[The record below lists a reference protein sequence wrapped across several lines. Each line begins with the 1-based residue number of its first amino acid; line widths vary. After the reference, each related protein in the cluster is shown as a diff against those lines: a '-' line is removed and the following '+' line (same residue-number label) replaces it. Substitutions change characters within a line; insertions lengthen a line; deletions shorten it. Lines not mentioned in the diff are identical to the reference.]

1 MREIDAKNPPW
12 ARIKAHGGL
21 SFDLRK
27 EKLEKLAPVGNLQNT
42 IPIGGCAG
50 IVTDAV
56 EDGTIGPKVHG
67 DDPTGAHL
75 LHKIVQPQ

>member
-12 ARIKAHGGL
+12 ALILAHGGL
-21 SFDLRK
+21 SFDLRNGN
-27 EKLEKLAPVGNLQNT
+27 LETLAPVGNLQNT

-50 IVTDAV
+50 VVVNAFK
-56 EDGTIGPKVHG
+56 DGTIGSKVHG

-75 LHKIVQPQ
+75 LHEIVQSQ

>member
-12 ARIKAHGGL
+12 ALILAHGGL

-50 IVTDAV
+50 VVTDAV

-67 DDPTGAHL
+67 DDPT
-75 LHKIVQPQ
+75 LHA